1 MVREKG
7 KMFRV
12 SLLFILASVVAVV
25 GVAHF
30 LSAAEAPR
38 GNWKTEWDKVVAA
51 AKKEGRVVV
60 AESGGAGAETRRLY
74 TEGFQKQFPE
84 IRVDLTVSGGEGS
97 IAPRMLT
104 ERKAGRFEWD
114 VLTGGTTTPIE
125 YLLPAGVLDPIR
137 PTLILPEVTD
147 SNKWFGGQFDFADKA
162 GNYVLVFGGYV
173 KPPFAF
179 NPKLVSKKDIDSYW
193 DLLEP
198 KWKGKTI
205 LHDPRRPGSG
215 LAAVTFWYGWGEK
228 GKEFLRRYFTEQ
240 DVKLTG
246 NYRQQLEWLARGDY
260 MIGIGHNNSVMQ
272 EFLSKGLPLA
282 QFTADDIKEA
292 NYVTAAIASV
302 SLVNRAP
309 RPNAA
314 KVFIN
319 WMLTKETQTAWSK
332 VTGFWSRRMDVSY
345 AHLDPGLIPK
355 LEKMSSYQLNYKEE
369 WVDKREEIGKFLNKL
384 IKQ

>member
-1 MVREKG
+1 
-7 KMFRV
+7 MFRDASGFLLGMVLATAGV
-12 SLLFILASVVAVV
+12 SSL
-25 GVAHF
+25 
-30 LSAAEAPR
+30 LSAAEVPT
-38 GNWKTEWDKVVAA
+38 GNWKAEWDKVVAA

-74 TEGFQKQFPE
+74 TDGFQKQFPE

-137 PTLILPEVTD
+137 PALILPEVTD
-147 SNKWFGGQFDFADKA
+147 PSKWFGRQIDFADRA
-162 GNYVLVFGGYV
+162 ANHVLVFGGYV

-179 NPKLVSKKDIDSYW
+179 NSKLLSKKDIDSYW
-193 DLLEP
+193 DLLDP
-198 KWKGKTI
+198 KWKGKTV

-228 GKEFLRRYFTEQ
+228 GKEFVRRYLTEQ

-260 MIGIGHNNSVMQ
+260 LIGIGHNNSVMQ
-272 EFLSKGLPLA
+272 ELLSKGLPLA

-319 WMLTKETQTAWSK
+319 WMLAKETQSAWSK
-332 VTGFWSRRMDVSY
+332 VTGFWSRRMDVSHE
-345 AHLDPGLIPK
+345 HLDPGLIPK
-355 LEKMSSYQLNYKEE
+355 AEKMSSYQLNYKED
-369 WVDKREEIGKFLNKL
+369 WVEKRQEIVKFLNKL
-384 IKQ
+384 IK

>member
-1 MVREKG
+1 MCG
-7 KMFRV
+7 V
-12 SLLFILASVVAVV
+12 SLHVQLIFVLTVIGMTGLV
-25 GVAHF
+25 
-30 LSAAEAPR
+30 SAAEAPKA
-38 GNWKTEWDKVVAA
+38 NWKAEWDKVVAA

-74 TEGFQKQFPE
+74 VEGFQKQFPE

-97 IAPRMLT
+97 IAPRILT

-125 YLLPAGVLDPIR
+125 YFLPAGVLDPIR
-137 PTLILPEVTD
+137 PTLMLPEVID
-147 SNKWFGGQFDFADKA
+147 PSKWFGGQIDFADKG

-179 NPKLVSKKDIDSYW
+179 NPKLVNKKEIDSYW

-198 KWKGKTI
+198 KWKGKTV

-215 LAAVTFWYGWGEK
+215 LATVTFWYGWGEK
-228 GKEFLRRYFTEQ
+228 GKEFLRHYLTEQ

-260 MIGIGHNNSVMQ
+260 AIGIGHNNSVMQ
-272 EFLSKGLPLA
+272 EFVTKGLPLA
-282 QFTADDIKEA
+282 QVTADDIKEA

-319 WMLTKETQTAWSK
+319 WLLSKETLTAWSK
-332 VTGFWSRRMDVSY
+332 ATGFWSRRTDVSHD
-345 AHLDPGLIPK
+345 HLDPGLIPK

-369 WVDKREEIGKFLNKL
+369 WVEKRVEIGKFLNKL
-384 IKQ
+384 IK

>member
-1 MVREKG
+1 
-7 KMFRV
+7 MFEH
-12 SLLFILASVVAVV
+12 SLRRLFAWFTAVIAAMSPV
-25 GVAHF
+25 
-30 LSAAEAPR
+30 SAAEVPT
-38 GNWKTEWDKVVAA
+38 GNWKAEWDKVVAA

-74 TEGFQKQFPE
+74 TDGFQKQFPE
-84 IRVDLTVSGGEGS
+84 VKVDLTVSGGEGS

-137 PTLILPEVTD
+137 PALILPEVTD
-147 SNKWFGGQFDFADKA
+147 PSKWFGRQIDFADKA
-162 GNYVLVFGGYV
+162 GTHVLVFGGYV

-179 NPKLVSKKDIDSYW
+179 NSKLVSKKDIDSYF
-193 DLLEP
+193 DLLDP
-198 KWKGKTI
+198 KWKGKTV

-215 LAAVTFWYGWGEK
+215 LAAITFWYGWGDK
-228 GKEFLRRYFTEQ
+228 GKEFVRRYLTEQ

-260 MIGIGHNNSVMQ
+260 LIGIGHNNSVMQ
-272 EFLSKGLPLA
+272 ELLNKGLPLA

-319 WMLTKETQTAWSK
+319 WMLAKETQSVWSK
-332 VTGFWSRRMDVSY
+332 VTGFWSRRMDVSHE
-345 AHLDPGLIPK
+345 HLDPGLIPK
-355 LEKMSSYQLNYKEE
+355 AEKMSTYQLNYKEE
-369 WVDKREEIGKFLNKL
+369 WVEKREEIVKFLNKL
-384 IKQ
+384 IK

>member
-1 MVREKG
+1 
-7 KMFRV
+7 MFRDAPGFLLAMV
-12 SLLFILASVVAVV
+12 LATAGTSSL
-25 GVAHF
+25 
-30 LSAAEAPR
+30 LSAAEVPKGDGKA
-38 GNWKTEWDKVVAA
+38 EWDKVVAA

-74 TEGFQKQFPE
+74 TDGFQKQFPE

-137 PTLILPEVTD
+137 PALILPEVTD
-147 SNKWFGGQFDFADKA
+147 PSKWFGRQIDFADKA
-162 GNYVLVFGGYV
+162 GTHVLVFGGYV

-179 NPKLVSKKDIDSYW
+179 NSKLVSKKDIDSYW
-193 DLLEP
+193 DLLDP
-198 KWKGKTI
+198 KWKGKTV

-228 GKEFLRRYFTEQ
+228 GKEFVRRYLTEQ

-260 MIGIGHNNSVMQ
+260 LIGIGHNNSVMQ
-272 EFLSKGLPLA
+272 ELLSKGLPLA

-319 WMLTKETQTAWSK
+319 WMLAKETQSAWSK
-332 VTGFWSRRMDVSY
+332 VTGFWSRRMDVSHE
-345 AHLDPGLIPK
+345 HLDPGLIPK
-355 LEKMSSYQLNYKEE
+355 AEKMSSYQLNYKED
-369 WVDKREEIGKFLNKL
+369 WVEKREEIVKFLNKL
-384 IKQ
+384 IK

>member
-1 MVREKG
+1 
-7 KMFRV
+7 MFEHSLRHLV
-12 SLLFILASVVAVV
+12 ASLLAIIAATNLV
-25 GVAHF
+25 
-30 LSAAEAPR
+30 SAAEAPKA
-38 GNWKTEWDKVVAA
+38 NWKAEWDKVVAA

-74 TEGFQKQFPE
+74 VDGFQRQFPE

-97 IAPRMLT
+97 IAPRILT

-125 YLLPAGVLDPIR
+125 YFLPAGVLDPIR
-137 PTLILPEVTD
+137 PALMLPEVTD
-147 SNKWFGGQFDFADKA
+147 PSKWFGGQIDFADKA
-162 GNYVLVFGGYV
+162 GSYVLVFGGYV
-173 KPPFAF
+173 KPPLAF
-179 NPKLVSKKDIDSYW
+179 NPKLVNKKEIDSYW

-198 KWKGKTI
+198 KWKGKTV

-228 GKEFLRRYFTEQ
+228 GKEFIRRYLTEQ

-260 MIGIGHNNSVMQ
+260 AIGIGHNNSVMQ

-314 KVFIN
+314 RVFIN
-319 WMLTKETQTAWSK
+319 WLLTRETLSAWSK
-332 VTGFWSRRMDVSY
+332 VTGFWTRRTDVSHD
-345 AHLDPGLIPK
+345 HLDQGLLPK
-355 LEKMSSYQLNYKEE
+355 IEKMPSYQLNYKEE
-369 WVDKREEIGKFLNKL
+369 WVDKRDEIGKFLNQL

>member
-1 MVREKG
+1 
-7 KMFRV
+7 MFRDTACF
-12 SLLFILASVVAVV
+12 LLAMSLASA
-25 GVAHF
+25 GANGL
-30 LSAAEAPR
+30 LSAAEAPT
-38 GNWKTEWDKVVAA
+38 GNWKAEWDRVVAA

-74 TEGFQKQFPE
+74 TDGFQKQFPE

-125 YLLPAGVLDPIR
+125 YLMPAGVLDPIR
-137 PTLILPEVTD
+137 PALILPEVTD
-147 SNKWFGGQFDFADKA
+147 PSKWFGGQIDFADRA
-162 GNYVLVFGGYV
+162 ANYVLVFGGYV

-179 NPKLVSKKDIDSYW
+179 NSKLVNKKDIGSYW

-198 KWKGKTI
+198 KWKGKTV

-215 LAAVTFWYGWGEK
+215 LAAVTFWYSWGEK
-228 GKEFLRRYFTEQ
+228 GKEFVRRYLTEQ

-260 MIGIGHNNSVMQ
+260 LIGIGHNNSVMQ
-272 EFLSKGLPLA
+272 ELLSKGLPLA
-282 QFTADDIKEA
+282 QFTADDVKES

-302 SLVNRAP
+302 GLVNRAP

-319 WMLTKETQTAWSK
+319 WMLTKETQAAWSK
-332 VTGFWSRRMDVSY
+332 ATGFWSRRMDVSHE
-345 AHLDPGLIPK
+345 HLDPGLIPN
-355 LEKMSSYQLNYKEE
+355 LEKMSTYQLNYKEE
-369 WVDKREEIGKFLNKL
+369 WVDKREEIVKFLGTL
-384 IKQ
+384 IK

>member
-1 MVREKG
+1 
-7 KMFRV
+7 MFRDASGFLLGMVLATAGV
-12 SLLFILASVVAVV
+12 SSL
-25 GVAHF
+25 
-30 LSAAEAPR
+30 LSAAEVPT
-38 GNWKTEWDKVVAA
+38 GNWKAEWDKVVAA

-74 TEGFQKQFPE
+74 TDGFQKQFPE

-137 PTLILPEVTD
+137 PALILPEVTD
-147 SNKWFGGQFDFADKA
+147 PSKWFGRQIDFADRA
-162 GNYVLVFGGYV
+162 ANHVLVFGGYV

-179 NPKLVSKKDIDSYW
+179 NSKLLSKKDIDSYW
-193 DLLEP
+193 DLLDP
-198 KWKGKTI
+198 KWKGKTV

-228 GKEFLRRYFTEQ
+228 GKEFVRRYLTEQ

-260 MIGIGHNNSVMQ
+260 LIGIGHNNSVMQ
-272 EFLSKGLPLA
+272 ELLSKGLPLA

-319 WMLTKETQTAWSK
+319 WMLAKETQSAWSK
-332 VTGFWSRRMDVSY
+332 VTGFWSRRMDVSHE
-345 AHLDPGLIPK
+345 HLDPGLIPK
-355 LEKMSSYQLNYKEE
+355 AEKMSSYQLNYKED
-369 WVDKREEIGKFLNKL
+369 WVEKREEIVKFLNKL
-384 IKQ
+384 IK